1 MKEKDSRRLLNIDI
15 QKIYELCRTNPEEIV
30 AIIYSMQELIN
41 SLESRLTELEE
52 RTKKDSH
59 NSHKPPS
66 TDKQKQKTCSL
77 TKKEKSK
84 KKPGGQKGHPGKTLQ
99 MVSNPDKVKLHR
111 LVSCNQCGSSLRKE
125 RIIEYDRRQVFE
137 LPQIPVEVTEHRA
150 EVKICSHCGQTS
162 VASFPAKIGHK
173 TQYGDRLKAFAVY
186 LSNYGLL
193 PYERTAELFE
203 DIFNLPLSP
212 GTLFNINQKCSTMLT
227 GAQKKIK
234 DQIGSSDVVHFDET
248 GMNIGG
254 KRKWLHVESN
264 ALFTYYY
271 PHDKRGKQAIEE
283 LGILPEFKGTAVHDG
298 YQSYFSYPS
307 AHALC
312 NAHHLREL
320 TFIYEEYKQHWAKKM
335 IDLLLE
341 IKKAVEKRKIK
352 LPAKI
357 IKKYEQSYQKI
368 IAEGLKINPIAEANT
383 NHKTRGRKKQ
393 SKARNLL
400 ARLDTHFKE
409 VLAFMYDPKIP
420 FDNNQAERDIRMMKV
435 QQKISGLFRSYLG
448 AEIFCRI
455 RGFISSVKKHSLKV
469 IDELFSIFS
478 SNGLTSNI
486 LSAHS

>member
-1 MKEKDSRRLLNIDI
+1 VKEKASRKLLNLDI

-41 SLESRLTELEE
+41 SLESRVTELEE
-52 RTKKDSH
+52 RAKKDSH

-66 TDKQKQKTCSL
+66 TDKDKQKTFSL

-99 MVSNPDKVKLHR
+99 MVSSPAKIKLHK
-111 LVSCNQCGSSLRKE
+111 LASCSQCGISLRKE
-125 RIIEYDRRQVFE
+125 KNIEYTRRQVFE
-137 LPQIPVEVTEHRA
+137 IPKIQVEVTEHRA

-162 VASFPAKIGHK
+162 MAPFPAKIGHK

-203 DIFNLPLSP
+203 DIFNIPLSP

-227 GAQKKIK
+227 GVEKKIK
-234 DQIGSSDVVHFDET
+234 DQIANSHVAHFDET

-264 ALFTYYY
+264 SLFTYYY
-271 PHDKRGKQAIEE
+271 PHDNRGKQATRE

-298 YQSYFSYPS
+298 YQSYFSYPT

-320 TFIYEEYKQHWAKKM
+320 TFIYEEYKQRWAKKM
-335 IDLLLE
+335 INFLLE
-341 IKKAVEKRKIK
+341 VKKVVEKRKIK
-352 LPAKI
+352 IPAKI
-357 IKKYEQSYQKI
+357 LKKYEQRYKRI
-368 IAEGLKINPIAEANT
+368 IAEGMKVNPIAEANIH
-383 NHKTRGRKKQ
+383 NKRRGRKKQ

-400 ARLDTHFKE
+400 ARLDNYRKE

-420 FDNNQAERDIRMMKV
+420 FDNNQAERDIRMTKV
-435 QQKISGLFRSYLG
+435 QQKISGLFRSYWG

-469 IDELFSIFS
+469 IDELFSIIS
-478 SNGLTSNI
+478 SQGLTSN
-486 LSAHS
+486 LLPAPS